1 MRTATVIL
9 FLLALGCGSF
19 GYWGLHTPS
28 GRRAFAEMAGILPM
42 ASAWLSLVFAA
53 AALVTGWLA
62 WRGSRS

>member
-9 FLLALGCGSF
+9 FLLALGCGIF

-28 GRRAFAEMAGILPM
+28 GRRAFDEMAGIIPQV
-42 ASAWLSLVFAA
+42 AAWSSLVLAA

-62 WRGSRS
+62 WRGPRG